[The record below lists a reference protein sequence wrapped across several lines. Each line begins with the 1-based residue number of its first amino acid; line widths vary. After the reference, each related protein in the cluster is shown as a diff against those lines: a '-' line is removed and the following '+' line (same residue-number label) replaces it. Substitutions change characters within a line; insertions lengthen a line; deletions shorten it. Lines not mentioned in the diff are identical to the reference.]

1 MPTDAR
7 PPLGQLIAERRSG
20 LLFFGLTPPRSST
33 SPDDAQRIADL
44 TLERLEPVQPDALI
58 LYDIDEEAD
67 RNTGARPFPYLP
79 TMDPAEFLSRHLA
92 HWHGAA
98 VVYRCV
104 GKYPASDIESWLA
117 AQDADQV
124 MTVFVGAAS
133 RDSTV
138 KTPLAEAQ
146 SLWRATRPDLALGG
160 VAIPE
165 RHTARGHEHE
175 RLIAKQAAGCSF
187 FVTQV
192 VYDTNAAK
200 NLVSDY
206 HYRCQQIDLAPAPIV
221 FTLSVCGSVR
231 TLEFLSWLGVEVPR
245 WMANELRHA
254 HDTLAESYEICLS
267 TARDLAAFCVR
278 LGVPF
283 GFNVESVSIRKAE
296 IEASVR
302 LAIQLRAL
310 LDDQSH
316 VAVPE
321 DRSR

>member
-7 PPLGQLIAERRSG
+7 SPLPQRIAERPSG
-20 LLFFGLTPPRSST
+20 LLFFGLTPPRSAT
-33 SPDDAQRIADL
+33 SPEDAQRIADL
-44 TLERLEPVQPDALI
+44 TLERLEPVQPDGLI

-67 RNTGARPFPYLP
+67 RSAATRPFPYLP

-92 HWHGAA
+92 GWSGA
-98 VVYRCV
+98 VVLYRCV
-104 GKYPASDIESWLA
+104 GKYPASDILSWLRD
-117 AQDADQV
+117 QDAGRV
-124 MTVFVGAAS
+124 MSVFVGAAS

-138 KTPLAEAQ
+138 KTSLAEAQ
-146 SLWRATRPDLALGG
+146 SLWKSTRPDLVLGG

-175 RLIAKQAAGCSF
+175 RLIAKQAAGCSY

-192 VYDTNAAK
+192 VYDTHAAK

-206 HYRCQQIDLAPAPIV
+206 HYRCQEIGLAPAPII

-231 TLEFLSWLGVEVPR
+231 TLEFLSWLGVDVPR
-245 WMANELRHA
+245 WMENELRNA

-267 TARDLAAFCVR
+267 TARELAAFCVR

-302 LAIQLRAL
+302 LATQLRAL
-310 LDDQSH
+310 LDEQSG
-316 VAVPE
+316 VSVRG
-321 DRSR
+321 D